1 MGSVQQQPRPP
12 LVASLLTLVL
22 LFSQTSIP
30 ANALSSEEVT
40 HLSSTTP
47 LRTSDFEG
55 QLSATAAGDSIH
67 FLTPDLEPAASATKT
82 PEGVQIAS
90 ATQEGQ
96 AIGFSIPK
104 AGKPQADSTGKN
116 VVLRGN
122 DDDTSFM
129 VSSQHGVTSI
139 RQILESPSSSPRITY
154 DAVGIDHIEINDD
167 GGASLYTE
175 SDDGSYTTVGYVAE
189 PWAYDANG
197 VSVDTWF
204 ETDGRSLT
212 QVVDHTS
219 KSYAYPI
226 MADPSWSEI
235 WDKMK
240 SVGKT
245 AWSGVKWVAGK
256 GKVLARRVGPGAP
269 VLCAV
274 GGAWAWFRSDAD
286 GWVRVGDAVSGCIL

>member
-1 MGSVQQQPRPP
+1 MFIT
-12 LVASLLTLVL
+12 SLRIDREPIPGDHATLVL
-22 LFSQTSIP
+22 LFRR
-30 ANALSSEEVT
+30 
-40 HLSSTTP
+40 
-47 LRTSDFEG
+47 RTS
-55 QLSATAAGDSIH
+55 
-67 FLTPDLEPAASATKT
+67 P
-82 PEGVQIAS
+82 
-90 ATQEGQ
+90 
-96 AIGFSIPK
+96 
-104 AGKPQADSTGKN
+104 
-116 VVLRGN
+116 
-122 DDDTSFM
+122 
-129 VSSQHGVTSI
+129 
-139 RQILESPSSSPRITY
+139 
-154 DAVGIDHIEINDD
+154 
-167 GGASLYTE
+167 
-175 SDDGSYTTVGYVAE
+175 
-189 PWAYDANG
+189 G

-274 GGAWAWFRSDAD
+274 GGGWAWYRSDAD